1 MSVESCPKCD
11 SSSFYHDSD
20 TGVNECLK
28 CGHKWKKPT
37 MKELMK
43 GEVLDGFVEAQ
54 RVKPLTE
61 FTGGEKFWTDIDVQI
76 EDETKAHDE
85 YRRLAR
91 EGERLGIIG
100 WISLD
105 NIATDE
111 LKHKELL
118 WALKIT
124 NKRTT

>member
-1 MSVESCPKCD
+1 MSVESCPKCG
-11 SSSFYHDSD
+11 SSSFYHESK
-20 TGVNECLK
+20 TCVNECLK
-28 CGHKWKKPT
+28 CGYKWKKPT

-54 RVKPLTE
+54 RAKPLTE

-91 EGERLGIIG
+91 EAEQLGIACG
-100 WISLD
+100 SWLD
-105 NIATDE
+105 DIAVDE
-111 LKHKELL
+111 ARHKETLL
-118 WALKIT
+118 AIKRHYLK
-124 NKRTT
+124 

>member
-1 MSVESCPKCD
+1 MSAESCPKCG
-11 SSSFYHDSD
+11 STSFYHASD
-20 TGVNECLK
+20 TGVDECLK

-76 EDETKAHDE
+76 EDETKAYDE

-91 EGERLGIIG
+91 EAEQLGIAG
-100 WISLD
+100 GSWLD
-105 NIATDE
+105 DIAVDE
-111 LKHKELL
+111 ARHKETLL
-118 WALKIT
+118 AIKRHYLK
-124 NKRTT
+124 